1 MQVPDTRTST
11 ASRNVGSGRRGNAA
25 RIRSHAATSL
35 AKRREHAPWT
45 FDGALPTIQ
54 SGAIAQLL
62 ERESPLAT
70 PELALALHD
79 AGLESKKPLPRDLSP
94 LTWIVGALDA
104 LALRYVPRRTF
115 VKLYLSIHETSD
127 QRLAIALDLAP
138 QETPAVPLQPLLD
151 VLGSQPAQRAACW
164 IINNT
169 LMVMGPDRLF
179 YAVSYSNW
187 QGEDDE
193 ESIKAEYA
201 AGGETY
207 EGITRAQWDAV
218 YPEWTRS
225 STKSQLAAGMRA
237 LRAVAEVGTQPA
249 DEADAA
255 RSQHRARAARA
266 LLGLKEASALPKDR
280 SLFLD
285 AADALRADSHD
296 PWGIPM
302 IGSREENVSALV
314 LDQMYEMLMQSS
326 TDSSLYLLQFP
337 QPEIKSARK
346 FVRTLQALLREFAA
360 ASELCQIITTLEKS
374 CTRSST
380 T

>member
-1 MQVPDTRTST
+1 MQMLDVGASI
-11 ASRNVGSGRRGNAA
+11 ASRRLSRERRGNSD

-35 AKRREHAPWT
+35 AKRQAQAPWT
-45 FDGALPTIQ
+45 FDGALPTSQ
-54 SGAIAQLL
+54 RSAIAPLL
-62 ERESPLAT
+62 ERESSLAT

-79 AGLESKKPLPRDLSP
+79 AGLTCKKTLTRAISP
-94 LTWIVGALDA
+94 LAWIVGAIDE
-104 LALRYVPRRTF
+104 LASRHVPRKTF
-115 VKLYLSIHETSD
+115 VTLYLSIHETSE
-127 QRLAIALDLAP
+127 QRLAVALDLPP
-138 QETPAVPLQPLLD
+138 QETPAVPLQPLLE
-151 VLGSQPAQRAACW
+151 VFRSQPARRAACS

-169 LMVMGPDRLF
+169 LMLMGPDRLF

-218 YPEWTRS
+218 YPAWTRS
-225 STKSQLAAGMRA
+225 STKAQVAAGLCE
-237 LRAVAEVGTQPA
+237 LRST
-249 DEADAA
+249 A
-255 RSQHRARAARA
+255 RGRTHAARAAKA
-266 LLGLKEASALPKDR
+266 LVALKDAGDLPRDR

-285 AADALRADSHD
+285 AAEALGADSHD

-314 LDQMYEMLMQSS
+314 LDQMYEMLMESS

-337 QPEIKSARK
+337 QPETKSARK

-374 CTRSST
+374 CTKSSAT
-380 T
+380 